1 MKKKFLIII
10 PIVIIAIV
18 IAVFSSGDEEDY
30 LDVVK
35 LTEDS
40 YTGAEFDL
48 SFKEAKAIIGRE
60 LGIGDL
66 NSNGGWQKI
75 ENSETK
81 VKGIET
87 YGIVGTTGMMGA
99 QLGVNTKTD
108 NVVMVALFTKFD
120 VSSSLKPFCKVFQKS
135 LKMPETS
142 EVRDT
147 LAEIFTSMENENGA
161 TTDEENGVLFF
172 VGPFDDWEQLSI
184 SAVSKEYM
192 KQLKSR

>member
-35 LTEDS
+35 LTDDS

-75 ENSETK
+75 ENSE
-81 VKGIET
+81 VESNGIET
-87 YGIVGTTGMMGA
+87 YGIAGTTGMMGA
-99 QLGVNTKTD
+99 QVAVNTKTN
-108 NVVMVALFTKFD
+108 NVLSIILLTNLD
-120 VSSSLKPFCKVFQKS
+120 VSSCMNSFCKVFQKS
-135 LKMPETS
+135 LKLQES
-142 EVRDT
+142 SRDT
-147 LAEIFTSMENENGA
+147 LEEIFTDLEKQDGITKDA
-161 TTDEENGVLFF
+161 YGGVIFSE
-172 VGPFDDWEQLSI
+172 GPQDDLKMLSI
-184 SAVSKEYM
+184 TAASNEVIEQQRSE
-192 KQLKSR
+192 